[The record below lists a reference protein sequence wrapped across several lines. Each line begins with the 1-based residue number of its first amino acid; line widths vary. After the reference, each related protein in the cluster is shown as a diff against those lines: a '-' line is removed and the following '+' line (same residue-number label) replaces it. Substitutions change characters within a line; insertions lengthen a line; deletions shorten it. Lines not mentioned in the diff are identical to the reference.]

1 MSRLYYSP
9 YRHFRVVIV
18 LHRIRNRMNELFIGF
33 KKVRAKAKAFHYSFE
48 YHNRQSSTRR
58 ATIITYD
65 EKKFF
70 LAGLAESFA
79 QSFSGISPD

>member
-1 MSRLYYSP
+1 MNSSYVSKRYGLRL
-9 YRHFRVVIV
+9 R
-18 LHRIRNRMNELFIGF
+18 LFII
-33 KKVRAKAKAFHYSFE
+33 SFE
-48 YHNRQSSTRR
+48 YHNLQSSTRR